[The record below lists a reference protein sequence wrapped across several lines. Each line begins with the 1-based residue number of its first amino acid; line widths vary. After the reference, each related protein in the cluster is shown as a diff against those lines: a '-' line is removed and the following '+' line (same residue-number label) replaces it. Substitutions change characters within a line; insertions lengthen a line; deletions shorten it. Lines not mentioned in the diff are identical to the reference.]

1 MRWIFCEKFIVVEG
15 RCEVRER
22 REMRMAIDVDK
33 SNMTE
38 RPMDLLYITQMA
50 RSTLKVYE
58 KLKDTLKKF
67 VPLPFRQTDKLLRNI
82 PEKANKGRYE

>member
-22 REMRMAIDVDK
+22 REMRTAIDVDK
-33 SNMTE
+33 GNMTE

-50 RSTLKVYE
+50 RSTIKV
-58 KLKDTLKKF
+58 
-67 VPLPFRQTDKLLRNI
+67 
-82 PEKANKGRYE
+82 